1 MTVTGEVI
9 LTFYDTASQILINVR
24 AIDTG
29 WSVAAIDTR
38 LDRVIRRIEFG
49 SRERAE
55 RYARELSQRLG
66 ARQVLAHSFPAR
78 TDPAPNPATIRYD
91 WE

>member
-1 MTVTGEVI
+1 MTITGEVI
-9 LTFYDTASQILINVR
+9 LTFFDTASGILINVR
-24 AIDTG
+24 AHPNG
-29 WSVAAIDTR
+29 WSVSSIDTR
-38 LDRVIRRIEFG
+38 LDRHLRTIQFG

-55 RYARELSQRLG
+55 RYARELSEKLG

>member
-9 LTFYDTASQILINVR
+9 KTFFDTASGILINVR

-29 WSVAAIDTR
+29 WSISAIDTR
-38 LDRVIRRIEFG
+38 TDRTIKTIHFG

-55 RYARELSQRLG
+55 RYARELSNRIG
-66 ARQVLAHSFPAR
+66 ARQVLAHSSAIKA
-78 TDPAPNPATIRYD
+78 DPAPNPLTIRYTQ
-91 WE
+91 E